1 MSLSTPVFR
10 LLARS
15 VEIIGPDGRR
25 ETLRMA
31 VLSFR
36 AVEKT
41 TLPRLYGSLRIGET
55 VRIANVGIEPFAGER
70 PALLLAESPLVLDMT
85 SNPNL
90 LKMP

>member
-15 VEIIGPDGRR
+15 VEIIGADGRR

-36 AVEKT
+36 VVEKT

-55 VRIANVGIEPFAGER
+55 VRIADVGIEPFDGESA
-70 PALLLAESPLVLDMT
+70 ALLLAESPFVLDMT